1 MTFIKRRCKKLLKRK
16 MVSKCTEL
24 RAAATANDEF
34 NVFPTD
40 DYNGDPNIL
49 AESPNTAGLKQKYIK
64 MVSLKY

>member
-1 MTFIKRRCKKLLKRK
+1 